1 MTTDAVLELPPP
13 TRVAIA
19 YAPSDVRSAFALL
32 LQIDNRFA
40 EILRNAREPMI
51 AQIKMA
57 WWREAFASPAEARPK
72 GEPLLQALNEVGE
85 YIPLSALEAL
95 ASAWEH
101 LLGNERFGQELVD
114 VHAELRAEAIF
125 LTYAGWMGT
134 VQDMRPIGRIWAL
147 EALRIAFPERVAD
160 CNMPHAP
167 LPKARAL
174 RPLSILTMS
183 VGTASGPRLIL
194 HALTGIWV

>member
-1 MTTDAVLELPPP
+1 MTDSVLELQPPA
-13 TRVAIA
+13 RLAIA

-57 WWREAFASPAEARPK
+57 WWREAFASAAEARPK
-72 GEPLLQALNEVGE
+72 GEPLLQALNEAGDR
-85 YIPLSALEAL
+85 IPLRALEAL
-95 ASAWEH
+95 ASAWEQ
-101 LLGNERFGQELVD
+101 LLGSEKFSQEAID

-125 LTYAGWMGT
+125 VTYAGWMGS
-134 VQDMRPIGRIWAL
+134 VQDVRPIGRSWAL
-147 EALRIAFPERVAD
+147 EALRMAFPERVAG
-160 CNMPHAP
+160 CNMPSVP

-183 VGTASGPRLIL
+183 VRTVSGTRLIL
-194 HALTGIWV
+194 HALTGI

>member
-1 MTTDAVLELPPP
+1 MTTDAVLELAPPA
-13 TRVAIA
+13 RLAIA
-19 YAPSDVRSAFALL
+19 YAPSNIRSAFALL

-57 WWREAFASPAEARPK
+57 WWREAFASAADARPK
-72 GEPLLQALNEVGE
+72 GEPLLQALNEAGDR
-85 YIPLSALEAL
+85 IPLSALEAL
-95 ASAWEH
+95 ASAWEA
-101 LLGNERFGQELVD
+101 LLGSERFNQEVID
-114 VHAELRAEAIF
+114 VHAELRAEGIF

-134 VQDMRPIGRIWAL
+134 VQDMRPIGRNWAL
-147 EALRIAFPERVAD
+147 DALRIAFPDRVAD
-160 CNMPHAP
+160 CNMQPAP

-183 VGTASGPRLIL
+183 VRTISGPRLIL
-194 HALTGIWV
+194 HALTGI

>member
-1 MTTDAVLELPPP
+1 MTDSVLEMAPPA
-13 TRVAIA
+13 RLAIA

-51 AQIKMA
+51 AQIKIA
-57 WWREAFASPAEARPK
+57 WWREAFASAAETRPK
-72 GEPLLQALNEVGE
+72 GEPLLQALNEVGDR
-85 YIPLSALEAL
+85 IPLRALEAL
-95 ASAWEH
+95 ASAWEE
-101 LLGNERFGQELVD
+101 LLGSEKFSQEAID

-125 LTYAGWMGT
+125 LTYAGWVGS
-134 VQDMRPIGRIWAL
+134 VQDMRPIGRCWAL
-147 EALRIAFPERVAD
+147 EALRMPFPERVAG
-160 CNMPHAP
+160 CNVPHAP

-183 VGTASGPRLIL
+183 VRTVSGPRLIL
-194 HALTGIWV
+194 HALTGI

>member
-1 MTTDAVLELPPP
+1 MTAVAVLELSP
-13 TRVAIA
+13 TARLAIA
-19 YAPSDVRSAFALL
+19 YAPSNVRSAFALL

-57 WWREAFASPAEARPK
+57 WWREAFASPADARPK
-72 GEPLLQALNEVGE
+72 GEPLLQALNEAGGE

-95 ASAWEH
+95 AAAWEH
-101 LLGNERFGQELVD
+101 LLGSERFSQDIVD
-114 VHAELRAEAIF
+114 AHAELRAEAIF
-125 LTYAGWMGT
+125 MTYAGWMGT
-134 VQDMRPIGRIWAL
+134 VQDMRPIGRSWAL

-160 CNMPHAP
+160 CFMPPAP
-167 LPKARAL
+167 LPKARVL

-183 VGTASGPRLIL
+183 VRTASGPRLIL
-194 HALTGIWV
+194 HALTGI

>member
-1 MTTDAVLELPPP
+1 MTADSVLELAPPA
-13 TRVAIA
+13 RLAIA
-19 YAPSDVRSAFALL
+19 YAPSNVRSAFALL
-32 LQIDNRFA
+32 LQIDQRFA

-57 WWREAFASPAEARPK
+57 WWREAFASPAEARPT
-72 GEPLLQALNEVGE
+72 GEPLLQALNEAGE
-85 YIPLSALEAL
+85 LIPVIALEAL

-101 LLGNERFGQELVD
+101 LLGSELFSQD
-114 VHAELRAEAIF
+114 AIDAHAYLRADAIF
-125 LTYAGWMGT
+125 QTYANWVGRR
-134 VQDMRPIGRIWAL
+134 QDLRPIGRNWAL

-160 CNMPHAP
+160 CNIPSAP

-183 VGTASGPRLIL
+183 VRKASGPRLIL
-194 HALTGIWV
+194 HALTGI

>member
-1 MTTDAVLELPPP
+1 MTSDLVLELAPPA
-13 TRVAIA
+13 RLAIA

-40 EILRNAREPMI
+40 EILHNAREPMI

-57 WWREAFASPAEARPK
+57 WWREAFAGAADARPK
-72 GEPLLQALNEVGE
+72 GEPLLQALNEAGDR
-85 YIPLSALEAL
+85 IPLSALEAL
-95 ASAWEH
+95 ASAWEA
-101 LLGNERFGQELVD
+101 LLGSERFNQEVID

-134 VQDMRPIGRIWAL
+134 VQDMRPIGRNWAL
-147 EALRIAFPERVAD
+147 DALRIAFPERVAD
-160 CNMPHAP
+160 GIMPPAP

-183 VGTASGPRLIL
+183 VRTVSGPRLIL
-194 HALTGIWV
+194 HALTGI

>member
-1 MTTDAVLELPPP
+1 MTDSVLELAPPA
-13 TRVAIA
+13 RLAIA

-40 EILRNAREPMI
+40 ELLRNAREPMI

-57 WWREAFASPAEARPK
+57 WWREAFASAAEARPK
-72 GEPLLQALNEVGE
+72 GEPLLQALNEAGDR
-85 YIPLSALEAL
+85 IPLRALEAL
-95 ASAWEH
+95 ASAWEQ
-101 LLGNERFGQELVD
+101 LLGSEKFSQEAID

-125 LTYAGWMGT
+125 LTYAGWVGS
-134 VQDMRPIGRIWAL
+134 VQDVRPIGRSWAL
-147 EALRIAFPERVAD
+147 EALRMAFPERVAG
-160 CNMPHAP
+160 CNMPSAP

-183 VGTASGPRLIL
+183 VRTVSGPRLIL
-194 HALTGIWV
+194 HALTGI

>member
-1 MTTDAVLELPPP
+1 MTDSVLELAPPA
-13 TRVAIA
+13 RLAIA

-57 WWREAFASPAEARPK
+57 WWREAFASAAETRPK
-72 GEPLLQALNEVGE
+72 GEPLLQALNEAGDR
-85 YIPLSALEAL
+85 IPLRALEAL
-95 ASAWEH
+95 ASAWEQ
-101 LLGNERFGQELVD
+101 LLGSEKFSQEAID

-125 LTYAGWMGT
+125 LTYAGWVGS
-134 VQDMRPIGRIWAL
+134 VQDVRPIGRSWAL
-147 EALRIAFPERVAD
+147 EALRMAFPERVAG
-160 CNMPHAP
+160 CNMPSAP

-183 VGTASGPRLIL
+183 VRTVSGPRLIL
-194 HALTGIWV
+194 HALTGI

>member
-1 MTTDAVLELPPP
+1 MTDSVLELAPPA
-13 TRVAIA
+13 RLAIA

-57 WWREAFASPAEARPK
+57 WWREAFASAADARPK
-72 GEPLLQALNEVGE
+72 GEPLLQALNEAGDR
-85 YIPLSALEAL
+85 IPLCALEAL
-95 ASAWEH
+95 ASAWEQ
-101 LLGNERFGQELVD
+101 LLGSEKFSQEAIDL
-114 VHAELRAEAIF
+114 HAELRAEAIF
-125 LTYAGWMGT
+125 LTYAGWVGS
-134 VQDMRPIGRIWAL
+134 VQDVRPIGRSWAL
-147 EALRIAFPERVAD
+147 EALRMAFPERVAG
-160 CNMPHAP
+160 CNMPSAP

-183 VGTASGPRLIL
+183 VRTVSGPRFIL
-194 HALTGIWV
+194 HALTGI

>member
-1 MTTDAVLELPPP
+1 MTPDPVLELAPPA
-13 TRVAIA
+13 RLAIA

-40 EILRNAREPMI
+40 EIYRNAREPMI

-57 WWREAFASPAEARPK
+57 WWREAFASAADARPK
-72 GEPLLQALNEVGE
+72 GEPLLQALNKAGDR
-85 YIPLSALEAL
+85 IPLSALEAL
-95 ASAWEH
+95 ASAWEA
-101 LLGNERFGQELVD
+101 LLGSERFSQEVID
-114 VHAELRAEAIF
+114 VHAELRAEGIF

-134 VQDMRPIGRIWAL
+134 VQDMRPIGRNWAL
-147 EALRIAFPERVAD
+147 DALRIAFPDRVAD
-160 CNMPHAP
+160 CNMQPAP

-183 VGTASGPRLIL
+183 VRTISGPRLIL
-194 HALTGIWV
+194 HALTGI

>member
-13 TRVAIA
+13 TRLAIA

-95 ASAWEH
+95 AAAWEH
-101 LLGNERFGQELVD
+101 LLGRERFNQELVD

-160 CNMPHAP
+160 CNMPPAP

-183 VGTASGPRLIL
+183 VRTVSGPRLIL
-194 HALTGIWV
+194 HSLTGI

>member
-1 MTTDAVLELPPP
+1 MTAVAVLELSP
-13 TRVAIA
+13 TARLAIA
-19 YAPSDVRSAFALL
+19 YAPSNVRSAFALL

-57 WWREAFASPAEARPK
+57 WWREAFASPADARPK
-72 GEPLLQALNEVGE
+72 GEPLLQALNEAGGE

-95 ASAWEH
+95 TAAWEH
-101 LLGNERFGQELVD
+101 LLGSEWFSQDIVD
-114 VHAELRAEAIF
+114 AHAELRAEAIF
-125 LTYAGWMGT
+125 MTYAGWMGT
-134 VQDMRPIGRIWAL
+134 VQDMRPIGRSWAL

-160 CNMPHAP
+160 CFMPSAP
-167 LPKARAL
+167 LPKARVL

-183 VGTASGPRLIL
+183 VRTASGPRLIL
-194 HALTGIWV
+194 HALTGI